1 MAKLTLT
8 DVSAG
13 YLSVATY
20 NANNVL
26 LEAALENT
34 LSRDGTSPNTMSAN
48 LDLNSNKAVNLTDGT
63 NAQDAVTKAQLDA
76 SVATPEGTAVKSTG
90 VTDGYVLTADGAN
103 ASAWEAIPVQV
114 HEGTAIISTGVTDG
128 YVLTA
133 DGADAAAWEAI
144 PAPAGT
150 AVTAVGVTDGYVL
163 TADGANAAAW
173 EAVPSGGAPEGTSVL
188 STGPVTDGYVLT
200 ADGAGAA
207 AWEAATGGLSDV
219 VSDLTPQLGGDL
231 DLNTSDITGTGNLTH
246 TGNITTTGNIDTLV
260 GDIEASNTIGKM
272 TVVQSG
278 GSADYK
284 KWSVGYAT
292 GNQLYFPRL
301 LSDADVA
308 GGYGF
313 RFSRVGTATGEA
325 TFGGTY
331 LSMSDKY
338 IIATEL
344 RDYSVSKQS
353 ETSATATITTS
364 YADGQALEITL
375 TESITTWTWSNLPAS
390 DRYGEVVIKFI
401 QHASGAYTVAWGGMG
416 TVLWPGGTAPVMP
429 TGNAEVM
436 IVSLKTWDGGTTW
449 YGDASLDYS

>member
-128 YVLTA
+128 FVLTA
-133 DGADAAAWEAI
+133 DGANAGAWEAI

-150 AVTAVGVTDGYVL
+150 AVTAVGVTDGFVL

-207 AWEAATGGLSDV
+207 AWEVLPAVGIANV
-219 VSDLTPQLGGDL
+219 VEDTTPQLGGDL
-231 DLNTSDITGTGNLTH
+231 DLNSSDITGTGNINYTGDLTH
-246 TGNITTTGNIDTLV
+246 TGALTTT

-278 GSADYK
+278 GSVDYK

-313 RFSRVGTATGEA
+313 RFSRVGTTTGEA

-331 LSMSDKY
+331 LSMADKY
-338 IIATEL
+338 IIAAEL

-353 ETSATATITTS
+353 ETSAAATITTS
-364 YADGQALEITL
+364 YNGGQAIEITL
-375 TESITTWTWSNLPAS
+375 TESITTWSLSQLPAS
-390 DRYGEVVIKFI
+390 DRFGEMIIKFI
-401 QHASGAYTVAWGGMG
+401 QHASGAYTVAWGGI

-436 IVSLKTWDGGTTW
+436 IVSLKTFDGGTTY

>member
-20 NANNVL
+20 NANNTL
-26 LEAALENT
+26 IEAALENT
-34 LSRDGTSPNTMSAN
+34 LSRDGTAPNTMSAN

-114 HEGTAIISTGVTDG
+114 HEGTAIVSTGVTDG

-133 DGADAAAWEAI
+133 DGANASGWEAI

-163 TADGANAAAW
+163 TADGANAAVW

-207 AWEAATGGLSDV
+207 AWEAATGGATSLTGLSDV
-219 VSDLTPQLGGDL
+219 STAAVTNRFALMANGSAYVGRALVEADISDLGTYLTVTELSGDTTPVLGGDL
-231 DLNTSDITGTGNLTH
+231 ASGGNAINMADANINRPVLKDYGLTS
-246 TGNITTTGNIDTLV
+246 TTPTSTAG
-260 GDIEASNTIGKM
+260 AM
-272 TVVQSG
+272 TVDLSLGNAFQHTLDENVTTMTISNP
-278 GSADYK
+278 SA
-284 KWSVGYAT
+284 S
-292 GNQLYFPRL
+292 
-301 LSDADVA
+301 
-308 GGYGF
+308 
-313 RFSRVGTATGEA
+313 
-325 TFGGTY
+325 GTY
-331 LSMSDKY
+331 CEFS
-338 IIATEL
+338 
-344 RDYSVSKQS
+344 
-353 ETSATATITTS
+353 
-364 YADGQALEITL
+364 
-375 TESITTWTWSNLPAS
+375 
-390 DRYGEVVIKFI
+390 IKFI
-401 QHASGAYTVAWGGMG
+401 QNGTGNFTVAWPGS
-416 TVLWPGGTAPVMP
+416 VKWPGGTAPVITTTAT
-429 TGNAEVM
+429 TGTD
-436 IVSLKTWDGGTTW
+436 ICFLKTWDAGTTW
-449 YGDASLDYS
+449 YGDASQDYS